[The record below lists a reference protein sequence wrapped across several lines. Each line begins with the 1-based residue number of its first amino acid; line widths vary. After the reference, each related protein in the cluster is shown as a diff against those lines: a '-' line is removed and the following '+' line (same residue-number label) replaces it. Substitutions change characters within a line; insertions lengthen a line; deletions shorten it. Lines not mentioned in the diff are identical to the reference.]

1 MRVLIVTKIFPNR
14 AEPLSSPFNRRQF
27 VALSR
32 YCEVEVLATIP
43 WFPGAGAFRRWSSV
57 ASLSSVPS
65 HDSIDGLQV
74 RHPRVMYI
82 PRVGHAVSGPMY
94 AASLAATTLHY
105 HGRVDVVLGSW
116 AYPDGFAAVV
126 IADLLGVPAV
136 IKLHGSDMN
145 VVARWP
151 GPRRCLKWALP
162 RAERIVAVSSPLREA
177 ALALGVLPDRV
188 DVVPNG
194 VDRES
199 FRPRDRAEARQALG
213 LPVEGSLVLYV
224 GHVTEA
230 KGAFDLVRAFASV
243 RQRESGGVRLVLVGD
258 GSGLEA
264 CRNLARELGN
274 DAISLVGA
282 QPHDQ
287 IPTWLAACDLLA
299 LPSWN
304 EGMPNVVLEALA
316 SGRRVVASRV
326 GGIPD
331 VVTDE
336 VGVLVPPRDVPALA
350 HALETALATS
360 YDPLKI
366 AAKLERPD
374 WDGSARLLHESLLS
388 AVVGR
393 ATREAA

>member
-1 MRVLIVTKIFPNR
+1 MRVLIVTKIFPNS
-14 AEPLSSPFNRRQF
+14 AEPLSSPFNRQQF

-32 YCEVEVLATIP
+32 YCNVEVLATIP
-43 WFPGAGAFRRWSSV
+43 WFPGAGAFRRWSS
-57 ASLSSVPS
+57 AANLSSVPS
-65 HDSIDGLQV
+65 SESIDGLEV

-82 PRVGHAVSGPMY
+82 PKVGHAVSGPMY
-94 AASLAATTLHY
+94 AASLAATTMQY
-105 HGRVDVVLGSW
+105 RGRVDVVLGSW
-116 AYPDGFAAVV
+116 AYPDGFAAVLV
-126 IADLLGVPAV
+126 ADLLGVPAV

-162 RAERIVAVSSPLREA
+162 RAERVVAVSGPLREA
-177 ALALGVLPDRV
+177 ALALGVSPERIDI
-188 DVVPNG
+188 VPNG
-194 VDRES
+194 VDRQS
-199 FRPRDRAEARQALG
+199 FHPRDRLEARRALG
-213 LPVEGSLVLYV
+213 LPLEGPMVLYV

-230 KGAFDLVRAFASV
+230 KGAFDLVRAFASIPKA
-243 RQRESGGVRLVLVGD
+243 ENPARLVIVGD

-264 CRNLARELGN
+264 CRDLARERGGET
-274 DAISLVGA
+274 ISFVGA
-282 QPHDQ
+282 QPYEQ

-326 GGIPD
+326 GGIPE
-331 VVTDE
+331 VVTE
-336 VGVLVPPRDVPALA
+336 ELGILVPPRDVPALA
-350 HALETALATS
+350 QALQTALATS
-360 YDPLKI
+360 YDPLTI
-366 AAKLERPD
+366 SANLERPD

>member
-14 AEPLSSPFNRRQF
+14 AEPLSSPFNRQQF
-27 VALSR
+27 AALSR
-32 YCEVEVLATIP
+32 YCTVEVLATIP
-43 WFPGAGAFRRWSSV
+43 WFPGAAAFRRWSSV

-65 HDSIDGLQV
+65 SDTIDGLQV

-82 PRVGHAVSGPMY
+82 PKVGRAVAGPMY

-105 HGRVDVVLGSW
+105 QGRVDVVLGSW

-126 IADLLGVPAV
+126 VADLLGVPAV

-162 RAERIVAVSSPLREA
+162 RAERIVAVSGPLREA
-177 ALALGVLPDRV
+177 ALALGVQPEHI

-194 VDRES
+194 VDRQS
-199 FRPRDRAEARQALG
+199 FQPRDRQEARQALG
-213 LPVEGSLVLYV
+213 LPLEGPLLLYV

-230 KGAFDLVRAFASV
+230 KGAFDLVRAFASL
-243 RQRESGGVRLVLVGD
+243 RQRENGARLVLVGD
-258 GSGLEA
+258 GAGLEA
-264 CRNLARELGN
+264 CQNLARELGG
-274 DAISLVGA
+274 DAVSFVGA

-316 SGRRVVASRV
+316 SGRRVVATRV
-326 GGIPD
+326 GGIPE
-331 VVTDE
+331 VVSDE
-336 VGVLVPPRDVPALA
+336 LGILVPPRDVPALA
-350 HALETALATS
+350 QALETALATS
-360 YDPLKI
+360 YDPHAI
-366 AAKLERPD
+366 SAKLERPD